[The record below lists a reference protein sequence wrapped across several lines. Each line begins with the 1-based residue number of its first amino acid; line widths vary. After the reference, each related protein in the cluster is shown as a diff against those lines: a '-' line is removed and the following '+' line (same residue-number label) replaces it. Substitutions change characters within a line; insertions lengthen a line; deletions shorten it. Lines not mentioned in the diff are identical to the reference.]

1 MTVDQLIAFY
11 EAKNKSSLARKI
23 NVCRSTITG
32 WEQKGIPLRN
42 QTYFEV
48 LTQGQLKADRG
59 SLSAT
64 NH

>member
-11 EAKNKSSLARKI
+11 EAKNKSSLAKKI

-42 QTYFEV
+42 QTFFEV
-48 LTQGQLKADRG
+48 LTNGALKADRN
-59 SLSAT
+59 SLPVT
-64 NH
+64 NT